1 MTLRTTARNFTGR
14 TLSGLEIRASVVDH
28 QDKPVKARSVV
39 VVPGRQPELEP
50 NKTLFVQVM
59 LDGMT
64 ETDDRARI
72 KMEVIGFKFK

>member
-1 MTLRTTARNFTGR
+1 
-14 TLSGLEIRASVVDH
+14 
-28 QDKPVKARSVV
+28 V